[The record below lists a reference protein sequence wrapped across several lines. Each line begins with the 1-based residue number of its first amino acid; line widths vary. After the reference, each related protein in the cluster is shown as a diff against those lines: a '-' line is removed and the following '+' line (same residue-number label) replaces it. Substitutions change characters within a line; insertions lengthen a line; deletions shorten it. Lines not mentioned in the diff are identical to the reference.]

1 MGAKIAV
8 FILTTA
14 VCLAAAVVLFF
25 GMILAMNGYSESDAI
40 WGMGVYAALA
50 VLTSILAG
58 GGAVVARERLIRSF
72 SPLTSILI
80 AVFVSIVAGVVVE
93 VICSIVGILIAELVR
108 TSF

>member
-50 VLTSILAG
+50 VLTAILAA
-58 GGAVVARERLIRSF
+58 GGALVARERLSKRSGPF
-72 SPLTSILI
+72 LSFMI
-80 AVFVSIVAGVVVE
+80 AVFACSTAGIVFEIA
-93 VICSIVGILIAELVR
+93 CSIVGILVAELVR
-108 TSF
+108 ADF

>member
-40 WGMGVYAALA
+40 WGMIVYAALA
-50 VLTSILAG
+50 VFTAIIAG
-58 GGAVVARERLIRSF
+58 GGAVYLYGLFAAKYGAIRSA
-72 SPLTSILI
+72 LI
-80 AVFVSIVAGVVVE
+80 AIPVSSLVGIVIE
-93 VICSIVGILIAELVR
+93 TLCSVVGILVAEFVR
-108 TSF
+108 VNF

>member
-25 GMILAMNGYSESDAI
+25 GMILTMNGYSESDAI

-50 VLTSILAG
+50 VLTAILAG
-58 GGAVVARERLIRSF
+58 GGAVVTRERLSERFSSF
-72 SPLTSILI
+72 LSLLI
-80 AVFVSIVAGVVVE
+80 AVLVCSIAGIIIE
-93 VICSIVGILIAELVR
+93 IICSIVSILVAELVR
-108 TSF
+108 ANF